1 MVLVV
6 GLSKA
11 DETNIITCR
20 PVFAAIVLIMED
32 HVRIINFEIFAR
44 NIAKDNRLGLEV
56 NG

>member
-1 MVLVV
+1 MKQTYFYYTV
-6 GLSKA
+6 
-11 DETNIITCR
+11 ERITCR
-20 PVFAAIVLIMED
+20 PIYVAIVLIMED

>member
-11 DETNIITCR
+11 NETNIITCR
-20 PVFAAIVLIMED
+20 PMYAAIVLIMED
-32 HVRIINFEIFAR
+32 HVRIINFEIFVR